1 MAMRA
6 ALLLLAAPAPS
17 HQGPPAPKGF
27 TAAPGYCVGDSST
40 TSEHCLNPP
49 QQSSH
54 GPCVGE
60 ADCFAKASAAC
71 LADDTCSAF
80 AYDAKAMY
88 ETFTVGLANVVA
100 NSDWCAPPPQQRCWS
115 GPGPGRGR
123 GRRLTHSIPFQ

>member
-1 MAMRA
+1 MVRR
-6 ALLLLAAPAPS
+6 LCAPPAVPG
-17 HQGPPAPKGF
+17 GPPAPKGF
-27 TAAPGYCVGDSST
+27 TAAPGYCGGDSST

-71 LADDTCSAF
+71 LADAPCSAF
-80 AYDAKAMY
+80 AYEATAMY

-100 NSDWCAPPPQQRCWS
+100 NSDWCAPQPQALEGAGS
-115 GPGPGRGR
+115 AAGRGR
-123 GRRLTHSIPFQ
+123 GRGCGQR

>member
-1 MAMRA
+1 MAGPRGGLKMAMRA

-17 HQGPPAPKGF
+17 HQGGPPAPKGF

-40 TSEHCLNPP
+40 TSRNCLNPP

-54 GPCVGE
+54 GKCVGE

-80 AYDAKAMY
+80 AYDAKAMMY

-100 NSDWCAPPPQQRCWS
+100 NPDWCAPRP
-115 GPGPGRGR
+115 
-123 GRRLTHSIPFQ
+123 